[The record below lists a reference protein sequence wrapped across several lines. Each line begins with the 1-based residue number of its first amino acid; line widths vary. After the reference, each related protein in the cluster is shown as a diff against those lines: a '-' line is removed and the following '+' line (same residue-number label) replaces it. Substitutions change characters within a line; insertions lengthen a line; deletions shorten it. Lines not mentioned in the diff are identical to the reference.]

1 MSQSRFT
8 VRDLMAALA
17 RLPADAEVAVQ
28 GGLSLREV
36 VLLAI
41 HLQEDPRQLQ
51 KQVGG
56 PAHGLFQFERG
67 GGVRGVLEHR
77 ASRLHAL
84 SVCAALGITPTAEA
98 VYQAL
103 RHGDDRL
110 DAAFAR
116 LLLWTEAPPL
126 PAVGDVEGGFRYYL
140 SAWRPGA
147 HARGNA
153 TQRAALRR
161 KWGLGYARAM
171 DAVREAACSIC

>member
-1 MSQSRFT
+1 MTRT
-8 VRDLMAALA
+8 LATLRRDVLAPALA
-17 RLPADAEVAVQ
+17 LLPPKMTSPAAEV
-28 GGLSLREV
+28 L
-36 VLLAI
+36 LLAI

-77 ASRLHAL
+77 ASRPHAL

-153 TQRAALRR
+153 TQRAELRR

-171 DAVREAACSIC
+171 DAVREAA